1 MFKLFDPVKE
11 YVFYL
16 DVSCKISKLQYNSLS
31 FVDGLERD
39 TDEDCAI
46 YYPPLMFLL
55 LPKDETFIFY
65 SWFVINRDPQGFCH
79 NKEFRFDHLF
89 SG

>member
-16 DVSCKISKLQYNSLS
+16 DFSCKVSKLQYNSLT
-31 FVDGLERD
+31 FVAGLKRV
-39 TDEDCAI
+39 TDEV
-46 YYPPLMFLL
+46 L
-55 LPKDETFIFY
+55 LPEIAQYTIASKGSNLYIY
-65 SWFVINRDPQGFCH
+65 SWFVINRDHQGFCYS
-79 NKEFRFDHLF
+79 KECRFNHLF